1 MFMKASQET
10 INYANKFQTHFK
22 LFLQPNLQYFKN
34 VMESFEPFHATGRSI
49 YTLSKHEKVS
59 GFLIFLGGVERN

>member
-1 MFMKASQET
+1 MKVSQET
-10 INYANKFQTHFK
+10 FNYATKFQTHFK
-22 LFLQPNLQYFKN
+22 FFLQPNLQYFKN

-49 YTLSKHEKVS
+49 YTLSKHEKAF